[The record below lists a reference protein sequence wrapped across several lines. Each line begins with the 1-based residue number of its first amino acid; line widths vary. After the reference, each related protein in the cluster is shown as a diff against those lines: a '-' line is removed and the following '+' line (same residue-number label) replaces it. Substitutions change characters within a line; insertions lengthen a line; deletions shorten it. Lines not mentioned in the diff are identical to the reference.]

1 MKALIKLTKKL
12 TIALTLL
19 SLLVPTTLTLINV
32 KAQESNHQQINV
44 EITNKD
50 GSKEVET
57 TTIENLGTNSIIKTP
72 TRNEIPQL
80 ESNPEQIQELQ
91 TSGAIV
97 YDENDF
103 ASLVIP
109 VLQNLGYSQS
119 EIEELEKLRD
129 NYNSIPVKEVKI
141 TTNSIKSNPASF
153 GINVSAAC
161 EYEVR
166 TREFLL
172 WTEIYMNNCL
182 IKALLNGVI
191 ISDGLIALM
200 AASKVA
206 AVAAVATAPAVLPVL
221 VGVTTYVGV
230 MDNHSGQCNDEGA
243 NLNVTNENARR
254 LYTLPLAWTSS
265 VC

>member
-1 MKALIKLTKKL
+1 MKTLIKLSKKL
-12 TIALTLL
+12 TIVLTLL
-19 SLLVPTTLTLINV
+19 SIFVPITLTLINV
-32 KAQESNHQQINV
+32 NAQESNHQQINV

-50 GSKEVET
+50 GSKEVKT
-57 TTIENLGTNSIIKTP
+57 TTIENLDTNSIIKTP
-72 TRNEIPQL
+72 KENEIVQV
-80 ESNPEQIQELQ
+80 ESNLEQIEELQ

-97 YDENDF
+97 YDENSF
-103 ASLVIP
+103 ASLNTS

-141 TTNSIKSNPASF
+141 TTKSVENNPASF

-182 IKALLNGVI
+182 IKALLNNVI
-191 ISDGLIALM
+191 VSDGLIALM

-221 VGVTTYVGV
+221 IGVTTYVGV
-230 MDNHSGQCNDEGA
+230 MDNQSGQCNDEGA

-254 LYTLPLAWTSS
+254 LYTLPLAWTST